1 MASKTIICVLFFL
14 CLIFNFSTKTISA
27 PNKVALDAASQLNAD
42 KLRVKPYIDLFI
54 AYTYTKKKYVKFLM
68 LESKDDT

>member
-27 PNKVALDAASQLNAD
+27 PNKVALDAASQLNAG
-42 KLRVKPYIDLFI
+42 KW
-54 AYTYTKKKYVKFLM
+54 
-68 LESKDDT
+68 